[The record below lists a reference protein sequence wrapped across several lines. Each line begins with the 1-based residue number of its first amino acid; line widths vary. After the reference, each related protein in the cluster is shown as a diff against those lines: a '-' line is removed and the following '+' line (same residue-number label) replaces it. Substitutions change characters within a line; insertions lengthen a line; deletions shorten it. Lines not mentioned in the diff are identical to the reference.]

1 MGHAEYVLLQFLQA
15 TMWPQGKK
23 TTEALLET
31 HCLHKSFWCRVCKVS
46 LGFVSSSFPW
56 SCIGS
61 VADDG
66 SEEVVSID
74 GSRVMSSGGSRS
86 RFTKSVNVVKELPVV
101 EKW

>member
-23 TTEALLET
+23 TIVALLER

-46 LGFVSSSFPW
+46 LGFVPSSFPW
-56 SCIGS
+56 SCVGS

-66 SEEVVSID
+66 SEEVVSVD
-74 GSRVMSSGGSRS
+74 GSGIMSLGGSRS
-86 RFTKSVNVVKELPVV
+86 KFTRSVNVVRELSVV
-101 EKW
+101 ER